1 MSVWVMRTN
10 SEEETIAAGEQIAA
24 RLAPPATVL
33 LMGELGAGKT
43 TLAKGLVKGLRAG
56 APDDVASPTYTLIH
70 EYRGPVRVYH
80 IDLYRLESPAEA
92 VGLGLED
99 LLASEAV
106 LLVEWG
112 EKFPRLWPPDR
123 VEVRLAAAGESAREI
138 TIGGLSAP

>member
-1 MSVWVMRTN
+1 MRTN
-10 SEEETIAAGEQIAA
+10 SEEETIAAGERIAA

-92 VGLGLED
+92 LGLGLED

-138 TIGGLSAP
+138 TIAGLSAP